1 MLKNKNKETLCAI
14 IRKDPTIAGWIRAW
28 GEIGEYQGR
37 GRILRIP
44 YKSLVALLGFDD
56 YMALHDINYAFVENL
71 KAITRVENACP
82 YKGAIVVTDVP
93 DETGMRKFVV
103 TLTEE

>member
-1 MLKNKNKETLCAI
+1 MLKNKNNSTLCAI
-14 IRKDPTIAGWIRAW
+14 IRKDPTLAGWIREY

-37 GRILRIP
+37 GRVSRIS
-44 YKSLVALLGFDD
+44 YKSLTALLGFHD
-56 YMALHDINYAFVENL
+56 YEALHDISYAFVENL

-93 DETGMRKFVV
+93 DETRLRTFVV